1 MTSTTSTDEGEGPM
15 SSADALSVRVF
26 PRLYRDSVTLMAL
39 AAAAQKADGVQR
51 VGAVMATPANLAIL
65 AEAGM
70 LPEGFAASPDDLV
83 IAVRATDES
92 AAEGALDIAEAG
104 LSAQDAGSGERV
116 EVLPQTVAEG
126 LTVDDG
132 CTVAAVSTPGTYA
145 PVVVEQALR
154 RGLHVFCFSDNVSV
168 ADEVRL
174 KRMAA
179 DRGLLLM
186 GPDCGTAVL
195 DGTPLGFANSVR
207 PGPIAMIAAS
217 GTGAQEVSCLLDAAG
232 AGVSQIIGVGGRDLS
247 AEVGGLTTH
256 VALDLVLA
264 DPGTEVVVLVS
275 KPPAPAVADAL
286 LERLRSVGRPVVAC
300 LLGMADSDGP
310 VLVRGT
316 LEGGAAA
323 AAAAVGLELTA
334 ATGAPEPPVAT
345 LAAPGVLGLYTG
357 GTLASE
363 AKVILGRAG
372 IEAEVL
378 DLGDDQFTAGRP
390 HPMID
395 PSARA
400 EHVASAGGRA
410 DVGLL
415 LVDLVIG
422 HGAAADPATPL
433 ADAVRAARAAA
444 ERDGRTLVVVGSVCG
459 TSTDPQGIDGQRA
472 ILRDAGVALFASN
485 AAAVRY
491 AVGCVT
497 ATRAPQADRE
507 EELS

>member
-1 MTSTTSTDEGEGPM
+1 MR
-15 SSADALSVRVF
+15 SADALSVRVF

-39 AAAAQKADGVQR
+39 AAAAQKADGVLR

-70 LPEGFAASPDDLV
+70 LPEGLAASPDDLI
-83 IAVRATDES
+83 IAVRATD
-92 AAEGALDIAEAG
+92 AAAADAALDGADSG
-104 LSAQDAGSGERV
+104 LSAQDAGTGERV

-126 LTVDDG
+126 LAVDDT

-179 DRGLLLM
+179 ERNLLLM
-186 GPDCGTAVL
+186 GPDCGTAIL
-195 DGTPLGFANSVR
+195 DGTPLGFANAVR

-247 AEVGGLTTH
+247 EAVGGLTTY

-275 KPPAPAVADAL
+275 KPPSPAVADAL
-286 LERLRSVGRPVVAC
+286 LARLASAGRPAVAC
-300 LLGMADSDGP
+300 LLGMEDLDGA
-310 VLVRGT
+310 VTVRGT

-323 AAAAVGLELTA
+323 AAAAVGRELA
-334 ATGAPEPPVAT
+334 SVAGAPEPPVTT
-345 LAAPGVLGLYTG
+345 LSAPGVLGLYTG

-363 AKVILGRAG
+363 AKVILGRAAVA
-372 IEAEVL
+372 AEIL
-378 DLGDDQFTAGRP
+378 DLGDDQYTAGRP

-400 EHVASAGGRA
+400 EHVEAAGARA

-433 ADAVRAARAAA
+433 ADAVRAARDTA
-444 ERDGRTLVVVGSVCG
+444 ESDGRTLVVVGSVCG
-459 TSTDPQGIDGQRA
+459 TAADPQGIDAQRA
-472 ILRDAGVALFASN
+472 ILREAGVRLFASN

-491 AVGCVT
+491 AVSCAAQPPG
-497 ATRAPQADRE
+497 AQADRQ
-507 EELS
+507 EEL

>member
-1 MTSTTSTDEGEGPM
+1 M

-39 AAAAQKADGVQR
+39 AASAQKADGVVR

-70 LPEGFAASPDDLV
+70 LPEGLAASPDDL
-83 IAVRATDES
+83 IISVRATDET
-92 AAEGALDIAEAG
+92 AADAALDVAEAG
-104 LSAQDAGSGERV
+104 LSAQDAGTGERV
-116 EVLPQTVAEG
+116 EVLPQTLAEG
-126 LTVDDG
+126 LAVDAT

-179 DRGLLLM
+179 ERNLLLM
-186 GPDCGTAVL
+186 GPDCGTAIL
-195 DGTPLGFANSVR
+195 DGTPLGFANAVR

-247 AEVGGLTTH
+247 EDVGGLTTN

-275 KPPAPAVADAL
+275 KPASPAVADAL
-286 LERLRSVGRPVVAC
+286 LARLGSVGRPVVAC
-300 LLGMADSDGP
+300 LLGLEDSDGA
-310 VLVRGT
+310 VTVRGT

-323 AAAAVGLELTA
+323 AASAVGLEL
-334 ATGAPEPPVAT
+334 ATTSGTPEPPPAT
-345 LAAPGVLGLYTG
+345 LSARGVVGLYTG

-363 AKVILGRAG
+363 AKVILGRADVA
-372 IEAEVL
+372 AEIL
-378 DLGDDQFTAGRP
+378 DLGDDMYTAGRP

-400 EHVASAGGRA
+400 EHVEAAGSRA

-459 TSTDPQGIDGQRA
+459 TAADPQGIDGQRA
-472 ILRDAGVALFASN
+472 ILREAGVLLFASN

-491 AVGCVT
+491 AVACASQPPGS
-497 ATRAPQADRE
+497 QADRQ